1 MLTRRDDGYEIDTDP
16 GRLDL
21 ARVHEWLSTDA
32 YWALGRPLETVARSI
47 EGSLSFGVYA
57 PAGGTDAGT
66 EGAGELVGFARV
78 VTDLATFAWLCD
90 VYIARDVRGKGVG
103 SWLVEIIRDR
113 LLATGV
119 TRILLATGDAHAVY
133 AKLGF
138 AALSDPDRWMVFN
151 TREQ

>member
-32 YWALGRPLETVARSI
+32 YWALGRPLETVSRSVD
-47 EGSLSFGVYA
+47 GSLSFGVYA
-57 PAGGTDAGT
+57 PVDGADGG
-66 EGAGELVGFARV
+66 GELVGFARV

-138 AALSDPDRWMVFN
+138 APLPDPDRWMVFD

>member
-32 YWALGRPLETVARSI
+32 YWALGRPLETVAQSI
-47 EGSLSFGVYA
+47 EGSLCFGIYA
-57 PAGGTDAGT
+57 PDG
-66 EGAGELVGFARV
+66 GELVGFARV

-90 VYIARDVRGKGVG
+90 VYIARDIRGKGLG
-103 SWLVEIIRDR
+103 SWLVTIISDR

-119 TRILLATGDAHAVY
+119 VRIMLATADAHAIY
-133 AKLGF
+133 AKAGF
-138 AALSDPDRWMVFN
+138 APLVDPERWMEID
-151 TREQ
+151 TRTR